1 MLTPQDFRYSFKTCP
16 ALGGGTLAP
25 FLLIWYSLAFSDQF
39 TVLQSFTSSISCS
52 RFPSTVL
59 GTCDLFCRLGAF
71 FALLLA
77 SSMVSTFYHSLP
89 FPGCKRFSLSQVKV
103 DIIIFSRNFLHFFKI
118 FSFLYGFFFLPQ
130 QVKLSLSTQPW
141 EPWTFLLQR
150 TFPVAPYMQS
160 WITYLLLTLCFSLL
174 FLLVWRFFFPGSSL
188 AWLFTSVDASLL
200 LATQPVLFL
209 KRLLSTGVVK
219 RQHLHSSTW
228 CTVFL
233 PWAVFSKFSIE
244 YAFRYCSF
252 FFLGATTVKFG
263 YQWPYISDQ
272 YQYLGNCP
280 LTPPLTQQQ
289 SIDNKWGLMLG

>member
-1 MLTPQDFRYSFKTCP
+1 MIAKYLLFFWSNVLVLTPQDFRYSFKTCP

-39 TVLQSFTSSISCS
+39 TVFQSFTSSISYS

-59 GTCDLFCRLGAF
+59 GTCDLFCLLGAF

-77 SSMVSTFYHSLP
+77 SSMVSNILP
-89 FPGCKRFSLSQVKV
+89 FFAFSWLWKIFRWARWRLTSLFFPGIFYILLKFSL
-103 DIIIFSRNFLHFFKI
+103 FFTD
-118 FSFLYGFFFLPQ
+118 FFLPQ

-160 WITYLLLTLCFSLL
+160 WIPYLLLTLCFSLL

-188 AWLFTSVDASLL
+188 AWLFTSVDASLR

-228 CTVFL
+228 CTVFFTLGSLL
-233 PWAVFSKFSIE
+233 P
-244 YAFRYCSF
+244 AFHRIC
-252 FFLGATTVKFG
+252 
-263 YQWPYISDQ
+263 I
-272 YQYLGNCP
+272 
-280 LTPPLTQQQ
+280 
-289 SIDNKWGLMLG
+289 

>member
-1 MLTPQDFRYSFKTCP
+1 MEHLPLFFLFDTPWPSQTSSQSSSRSHP
-16 ALGGGTLAP
+16 ALATLGFHPQYWERA
-25 FLLIWYSLAFSDQF
+25 
-39 TVLQSFTSSISCS
+39 TSSVAWGH
-52 RFPSTVL
+52 FLPSFWL
-59 GTCDLFCRLGAF
+59 HQWFQ
-71 FALLLA
+71 
-77 SSMVSTFYHSLP
+77 TFYHSLP
-89 FPGCKRFSLSQVKV
+89 FPGCERFSLSQVKV

-160 WITYLLLTLCFSLL
+160 WIPYLLLTLCFSLL

-228 CTVFL
+228 CTVFFTLGSLL
-233 PWAVFSKFSIE
+233 P
-244 YAFRYCSF
+244 AFHRIC
-252 FFLGATTVKFG
+252 
-263 YQWPYISDQ
+263 I
-272 YQYLGNCP
+272 
-280 LTPPLTQQQ
+280 
-289 SIDNKWGLMLG
+289 

>member
-1 MLTPQDFRYSFKTCP
+1 MIAKYLLFFWSNVLVLTPQDFRYSFKTCP

-39 TVLQSFTSSISCS
+39 TVFQSFTSSISYS

-59 GTCDLFCRLGAF
+59 GTCDLFCCLGAF

-77 SSMVSTFYHSLP
+77 SSMVSNILP
-89 FPGCKRFSLSQVKV
+89 FFAFSWLRKIFVEPGEGWHHYFFQEFSTFFLNFLFSLR
-103 DIIIFSRNFLHFFKI
+103 I
-118 FSFLYGFFFLPQ
+118 FFLPQ

-160 WITYLLLTLCFSLL
+160 WIPYLLLTLCFSLL

-200 LATQPVLFL
+200 LTTQPVLFL

-219 RQHLHSSTW
+219 RQNLHSSTW
-228 CTVFL
+228 CIVFL
-233 PWAVFSKFSIE
+233 PWAVFSQLSIN
-244 YAFRYCSF
+244 AIC
-252 FFLGATTVKFG
+252 V
-263 YQWPYISDQ
+263 
-272 YQYLGNCP
+272 
-280 LTPPLTQQQ
+280 
-289 SIDNKWGLMLG
+289 

>member
-1 MLTPQDFRYSFKTCP
+1 MIAKYLLFFWWNVLVLTPQDFRYSFKTCP

-39 TVLQSFTSSISCS
+39 TVFQSFTSSISCS

-59 GTCDLFCRLGAF
+59 GTCNLFCCLGAF

-77 SSMVSTFYHSLP
+77 SSMVSNILP
-89 FPGCKRFSLSQVKV
+89 FFAFSWLRKIFVEPGEGWHHYFFQEFSTFFLNFLFSLR
-103 DIIIFSRNFLHFFKI
+103 I
-118 FSFLYGFFFLPQ
+118 FFLPQ

-141 EPWTFLLQR
+141 EPWTFLLQG

-160 WITYLLLTLCFSLL
+160 RIPYLLLTLCFSLL

-233 PWAVFSKFSIE
+233 PWAVFSLLSIE

-252 FFLGATTVKFG
+252 FFWRRPLWNLAINGLIFQMNINIWATAH
-263 YQWPYISDQ
+263 
-272 YQYLGNCP
+272 LP
-280 LTPPLTQQQ
+280 LP
-289 SIDNKWGLMLG
+289 